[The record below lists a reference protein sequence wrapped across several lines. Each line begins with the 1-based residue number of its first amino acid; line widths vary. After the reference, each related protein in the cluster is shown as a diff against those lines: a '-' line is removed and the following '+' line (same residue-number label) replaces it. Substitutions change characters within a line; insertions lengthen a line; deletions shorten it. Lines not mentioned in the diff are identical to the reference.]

1 MEPKI
6 GVYVC
11 HCGTNIAGTVDV
23 EEVAK
28 FAATLPNVAVARNYM
43 YMCSDPGQD
52 LIRQDIK
59 EMGLNRVVVASCSP
73 TLHERTYRRVC
84 QESGLNPYLFEMA
97 NIREHVSWVTEDKK
111 AATEKAKALVS
122 AAVRRVYYQEP
133 LETREVPVNPNT
145 LVVGGGVAGI
155 QAALEIADSKHK
167 VYLVEKDPSVGGH
180 MIQLDKTFPTLDCS
194 ACILTPKMSLVGAHP
209 YIELMSYS
217 EVTDVSGYVGN
228 FKVKINK
235 KARYVDVDKCT
246 GCGECSNVC
255 PVTVPNEF
263 DLGLGNRKAIY
274 RPFPQAVP
282 NAFTIDK
289 RGYPPCRVACPAGVN
304 AQGYVALISQ
314 GKFKEAL
321 EVLRRTMPFAGVCGR
336 VCTHPCEKECE
347 RGKVDQPVSIRSL
360 KRFMSDYEMNAGRE
374 KATPIERTKE
384 DKVAVIGSG
393 PAGLAC
399 AYDLIREG
407 YPVTVFEAA
416 PKAGGL
422 LRYGI
427 PEYRLPEKVLDN
439 EISYIQ
445 ELGVEIKTGSPVAS
459 FKDVFE
465 QGYEAIFLA
474 TGAWVSQ
481 KMGIPNEDARG
492 VLHGLDFLNKANSGE
507 KVELGQRVAIIG
519 GGNAA
524 VDAARVAK
532 RLGAKDINI
541 VYRRSR
547 AEMPADADEVDAA
560 EEEGIKLHLLAAPV
574 KVLAK
579 DGKVTGI
586 QCIRMELGE
595 PDESGRRRPVPV
607 KGSEF
612 DMDVDSVIMAV
623 GQGVKKEALP
633 KELEYT
639 NWGTIKVDQTTLQTN
654 IEGVFAGGDVVSG
667 PADVIAAVAAGKEAA
682 ISIDRHLRGVD
693 LKEGR
698 PVPVKRVEEVSKK
711 GVEKKA
717 RPKMPT
723 LDTSKREGFTEV
735 ELGYDEKTAI
745 AEAQRCL
752 NCGVCSECMECI
764 KACQANSIVQDME
777 DETMEV
783 EVGNI
788 IVATGYDAFDPT
800 PLYHYGY
807 GRLDNVLTA
816 LEFERMINASGPTA
830 GEVTLK
836 DGSHPKT
843 VGIIH
848 CVGSRDEKYHE
859 YCSQVCCMY
868 SMKLGH
874 MIREHVPGAQ
884 IINFYIDLRCVGKA
898 FEEFYNRVLDEG
910 TNFIRGRPAE
920 VTNIAERPEE
930 EGKLIIIGEDT
941 LVGRQRR
948 VPVDMVIL
956 STALEPRADAGDVAR
971 MFGVSRSADG
981 FFLEKHPKLDP
992 VATMNDGIFVVGC
1005 CQSPKDIPQ
1014 TVAQASA
1021 AAARA
1026 LAAISAGSIE
1036 VEAATSVIIEE
1047 LCSGCK
1053 TCSDL
1058 CPFSAISF
1066 DEEKKVSSIND
1077 ALCKGCGVCVAAC
1090 PSGAIVGRH
1099 FTTQQLMAEIEGA
1112 LL

>member
-23 EEVAK
+23 DAVAK

-43 YMCSDPGQD
+43 YMCSDPGQE

-59 EMGLNRVVVASCSP
+59 ELGLNRVVVASCSP

-97 NIREHVSWVTEDKK
+97 NIREHCSWVTEDKN

-167 VYLVEKDPSVGGH
+167 VYLVEREPSIGGH

-217 EVTDVSGYVGN
+217 EVENVSGYVGN

-246 GCGECSNVC
+246 GCGECSAVC

-289 RGYPPCRVACPAGVN
+289 RGLPPCRVACPAGVN

-347 RGKVDQPVSIRSL
+347 RGKVDQPISIRSL

-439 EISYIQ
+439 EISYVQ
-445 ELGVEIKTGSPVAS
+445 ELGVEIKTGSPVTDL
-459 FKDVFE
+459 KDIFN
-465 QGYEAIFLA
+465 QGYEVIFLA
-474 TGAWVSQ
+474 SGAGVSQ
-481 KMGIPNEDARG
+481 KMGIPDEDAKG
-492 VLHGLDFLNKANSGE
+492 VLHALDFLRKANSGE
-507 KVELGQRVAIIG
+507 KVELGSKVAVIG

-524 VDAARVAK
+524 VDAARIAK
-532 RLGAKDINI
+532 RLGAKEISI
-541 VYRRSR
+541 IYRRSR
-547 AEMPADADEVDAA
+547 AEMPADAGEVDEA
-560 EEEGIKLHLLAAPV
+560 ENEGITLHLLAAPV
-574 KVLAK
+574 KVLTK
-579 DGKVTGI
+579 DNKVTGI

-612 DMDVDSVIMAV
+612 DVEVDNVVMAV
-623 GQGVKKEALP
+623 GQGVDKTALP

-639 NWGTIKVDQTTLQTN
+639 NWGTLKVDPVTLETN

-667 PADVIAAVAAGKEAA
+667 PADVIAAVATGKKAA
-682 ISIDRHLRGVD
+682 ISIDRQLRGVD

-698 PVPVKRVEEVSKK
+698 PETRKKVEDVSKK
-711 GVEKKA
+711 GVKEKA
-717 RPKMPT
+717 RPVMPT
-723 LDTSKREGFTEV
+723 LDVSKRDSFAEV
-735 ELGYDEKTAI
+735 ELGLDEKTAVE
-745 AEAQRCL
+745 EALRCL

-777 DETMEV
+777 DESVEV
-783 EVGNI
+783 DVGNI
-788 IVATGYDAFDPT
+788 IVATGYDSFDPT
-800 PLYHYGY
+800 PLYQYGY

-830 GEVTLK
+830 GEVLLK

-843 VGIIH
+843 IGIIH

-884 IINFYIDLRCVGKA
+884 ITDFYIDLRCVGKA

-910 TNFIRGRPAE
+910 TTFVRGRPAE
-920 VTNIAERPEE
+920 VTDIAESPVE

-956 STALEPRADAGDVAR
+956 STALEPREDAGDVAR
-971 MFGVSRSADG
+971 LFSVSRSADG

-1005 CQSPKDIPQ
+1005 CQSPKDIPT

-1058 CPFSAISF
+1058 CPFGAITF
-1066 DEEKKVSSIND
+1066 DDEKKVSSIND

-1099 FTTQQLMAEIEGA
+1099 FTTEQLLAEIEGA

>member
-1 MEPKI
+1 VEPKI

-23 EEVAK
+23 E
-28 FAATLPNVAVARNYM
+28 AVAEFASKLPFVTVARHYM

-59 EMGLNRVVVASCSP
+59 ELGLNRVVVASCSP

-97 NIREHVSWVTEDKK
+97 NIREHCSWITEDRA

-122 AAVRRVYYQEP
+122 AAVRRVAYQEP
-133 LETREVPVNPNT
+133 LETREVAVNPNT
-145 LVVGGGVAGI
+145 LVVGGGIAGI
-155 QAALEIADSKHK
+155 QAALEVADSKHK
-167 VYLVEKDPSVGGH
+167 VYLVEREPSIGGH
-180 MIQLDKTFPTLDCS
+180 MAQLDKTFPTLDCS

-209 YIELMSYS
+209 YIELMSYA
-217 EVTDVSGYVGN
+217 EVAGVSGYVGN
-228 FKVKINK
+228 FKVKIKK

-246 GCGECSNVC
+246 GCSECANVC

-263 DLGLGNRKAIY
+263 DLGLSQRKAIY

-282 NAFTIDK
+282 NAFTIDR
-289 RGYPPCRVACPAGVN
+289 RGYPPCRAACPAGVN

-314 GKFKEAL
+314 GKFREAI

-336 VCTHPCEKECE
+336 VCTHPCEGECE
-347 RGKVDQPVSIRSL
+347 RGKVDEPVAIRAL
-360 KRFMSDYEMNAGRE
+360 KRFMSDYEIKAGRK

-384 DKVAVIGSG
+384 DRVAIIGSG

-416 PKAGGL
+416 PKSGGL

-427 PEYRLPEKVLDN
+427 PEYRLPKKVLDN
-439 EISYIQ
+439 EISYIK
-445 ELGVEIKTGSPVAS
+445 ELGVEIKTNTPV
-459 FKDVFE
+459 KKIEDVFK
-465 QGYEAIFLA
+465 QGYEAVFLA
-474 TGAWVSQ
+474 TGAWESV
-481 KMGIPNEDARG
+481 KMGIPGEDAKG
-492 VLHGLDFLNKANSGE
+492 VIHALDFLRRVGLGT
-507 KVELGQRVAIIG
+507 KVSLGQKVAVIG

-524 VDAARVAK
+524 VDAARVAR
-532 RLGAKDINI
+532 RLGAKEVSI

-547 AEMPADADEVDAA
+547 AEMPAEASEVDAA
-560 EEEGIKLHLLAAPV
+560 EEEGIKIHILSAPV
-574 KVLAK
+574 KVLTK
-579 DGKVTGI
+579 GERVSGMR
-586 QCIRMELGE
+586 CVRMELGE
-595 PDESGRRRPVPV
+595 PDSSGRRRPVPI
-607 KGSEF
+607 KDSEF
-612 DMDVDSVIMAV
+612 DMDVDNIIMAV
-623 GQGVKKEALP
+623 GQAVDKTALP

-639 NWGTIKVDQTTLQTN
+639 SWGTLAVDEVTLQTN
-654 IEGVFAGGDVVSG
+654 IEGVFAGGDLVSG
-667 PADVIAAVAAGKEAA
+667 PADVIAAIAAGKEAA
-682 ISIDRHLRGVD
+682 TSIDRYLRGVD

-698 PVPVKRVEEVSKK
+698 PTPINRVKEISKE
-711 GVEKKA
+711 GVTPQA
-717 RPKMPT
+717 RHSMPT
-723 LDTSKREGFTEV
+723 LDPQKRKGFTEV
-735 ELGYDEKTAI
+735 ELGFDEKTAVE
-745 AEAQRCL
+745 EAKRCL
-752 NCGVCSECMECI
+752 NCGVCSECLECV
-764 KACQANSIVQDME
+764 KVCQANSINMDME
-777 DETMEV
+777 DEIVEV
-783 EVGNI
+783 DVGNI

-800 PLYHYGY
+800 PLYQYGY
-807 GRLDNVLTA
+807 GRLDNVLTG

-830 GEVTLK
+830 GEVFLK

-868 SMKLGH
+868 SMKFSHL
-874 MIREHVPGAQ
+874 IREHVPGAQ
-884 IINFYIDLRCVGKA
+884 VIEFYIDLRCVGKA
-898 FEEFYNRVLDEG
+898 FEEFYNRVLAEG
-910 TNFIRGRPAE
+910 TTFVRGRPAE
-920 VTNIAERPEE
+920 VTNIAESPEE
-930 EGKLIIIGEDT
+930 EGKLIIVGEDT
-941 LVGRQRR
+941 LIGRKRR
-948 VPVDMVIL
+948 VPVDMVVL
-956 STALEPRADAGDVAR
+956 STALQPRSDADNVAR
-971 MFGVSRSADG
+971 MFSVSRSADG

-1014 TVAQASA
+1014 SVAQASA

-1036 VEAATSVIIEE
+1036 IEAATSVVVEE

-1053 TCSDL
+1053 TCSNL
-1058 CPFSAISF
+1058 CPYNAISF
-1066 DEEKKVSSIND
+1066 DEEKKVSVIND

-1090 PSGAIVGRH
+1090 PSGAIIGRH
-1099 FTTQQLMAEIEGA
+1099 FTTEQLMAEIEGV
-1112 LL
+1112 LV

>member
-11 HCGTNIAGTVDV
+11 HCGANIAGTVDV
-23 EEVAK
+23 DAVAK

-43 YMCSDPGQD
+43 YMCSDPGQE

-59 EMGLNRVVVASCSP
+59 ELGLNRVVVASCSP

-97 NIREHVSWVTEDKK
+97 NIREHCSWVTEDKA

-167 VYLVEKDPSVGGH
+167 VYLVEREPSVGGH

-209 YIELMSYS
+209 YVELMSYS
-217 EVTDVSGYVGN
+217 EVKEVSGYVGN

-399 AYDLIREG
+399 AYDLIRDG

-439 EISYIQ
+439 EISYVQ
-445 ELGVEIKTGSPVAS
+445 ELGVEIKTNTLVTDL
-459 FKDVFE
+459 KEVFN

-474 TGAWVSQ
+474 SGAWVSQ
-481 KMGIPNEDARG
+481 KMGIPNEDAQG
-492 VLHGLDFLNKANSGE
+492 VLHALDFLRKANSGE
-507 KVELGQRVAIIG
+507 KVELGSRVAVIG

-532 RLGAKDINI
+532 RLGAKEIDII
-541 VYRRSR
+541 YRRSR
-547 AEMPADADEVDAA
+547 AEMPADAGEVNEA
-560 EEEGIKLHLLAAPV
+560 ENEGITLHLLAAPV
-574 KVLAK
+574 KILTK
-579 DGKVTGI
+579 DNKVTGI
-586 QCIRMELGE
+586 QCIKMELGE

-612 DMDVDSVIMAV
+612 DVAVDNVIMAL
-623 GQGVKKEALP
+623 GQGVNKAALP

-639 NWGTIKVDQTTLQTN
+639 NWGTIKVDQTTLETN

-682 ISIDRHLRGVD
+682 ISIDRHLRGAD

-698 PVPVKRVEEVSKK
+698 PKPVKKVAEVSKK
-711 GVEKKA
+711 GVKEKA
-717 RPKMPT
+717 RPVMPT
-723 LDTSKREGFTEV
+723 LDIAERESFAEV
-735 ELGYDEKTAI
+735 DLGLDEKTAI
-745 AEAQRCL
+745 EEALRCL

-764 KACQANSIVQDME
+764 KACQANSIIQDME
-777 DETMEV
+777 DEMVEV

-800 PLYHYGY
+800 PLYQYGY

-816 LEFERMINASGPTA
+816 LEFERMINASGPTS

-868 SMKLGH
+868 SIKLGH

-884 IINFYIDLRCVGKA
+884 VIDFYIDLRCVGKA

-910 TNFIRGRPAE
+910 TTFVRGRPAE
-920 VTNIAERPEE
+920 VTDIAESPEE

-956 STALEPRADAGDVAR
+956 STALEPRADAGDVGR
-971 MFGVSRSADG
+971 LFSISRSADG

-1026 LAAISAGSIE
+1026 LAMISAGSIE

-1058 CPFSAISF
+1058 CPFGAITF
-1066 DEEKKVSSIND
+1066 DDEKKVSSIND

-1099 FTTQQLMAEIEGA
+1099 FTTQQILAEIEGA